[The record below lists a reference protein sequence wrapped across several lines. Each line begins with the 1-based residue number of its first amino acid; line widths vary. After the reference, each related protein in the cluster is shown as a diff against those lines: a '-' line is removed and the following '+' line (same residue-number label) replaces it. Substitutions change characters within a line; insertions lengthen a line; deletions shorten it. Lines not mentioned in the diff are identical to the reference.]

1 LTWSRTSRRP
11 DAANKTSGA
20 ALYTEDIRR
29 EGMLFATTVR
39 SPLAAARIVR
49 VGVDAARAGDG
60 VHAVLTADD
69 LPDRRWG
76 TIIQDQPILARDVV
90 RFAGEPIALIAAETP
105 AAAHAAAAL
114 VELEL
119 EPTEPV
125 VGIAA
130 AFEDGAPEVIPG
142 RPNVGPVARV
152 QRGDVDTAF
161 HEAAHVVRTRI
172 ESGRVYQG
180 YIEPRATLAEPG
192 PDGGII
198 VTTTSQAPF
207 VVRAGLAS
215 LLDLPM
221 SKVVVKVPVLGG
233 GFGGKLHLGLAPLA
247 AVLCRA
253 TGRPVRIVATREED
267 MHACNPRQNSVV
279 ALESAVDADGL
290 ILARRSR
297 VWLDAGAYAFDTPA
311 IASLATLLA
320 TGPYRAPAVDLQT
333 WPVYTNT
340 CPTGSARAPSGP
352 EVVYAYETHIAEIA
366 DAVGLDAVEVRRRNV
381 LRSGDRGPT
390 GELLNDVAI
399 EDCLD
404 AVTDRIEQWRRE
416 SEGTSPRRGYGIACG
431 WWTTTGMPS
440 AATVAMNEDGTVML
454 STGATEIGTGAI
466 VTGVTS
472 IAAKELGVRAEDIRL
487 VSADTGDTPYDSGS
501 KGSRSLYGPGN
512 AVLQASRE
520 AAKLLREEAAEQL
533 EASPDDIVLANGSA
547 SVRGDPS
554 GPSLPI
560 AKVVQGALNRTGP
573 IIGAGRFKAPA
584 VMLEGSKLEG
594 LFFASLNE
602 ATWGAHGVELELDE
616 ETGRIR
622 VLRYVAAHDTG
633 PLLNPTGARGQIEGG
648 VVQGLG
654 QALTE
659 VMDVGAD
666 GVVRNANFVDYRLPT
681 IVDAPRSIETVM
693 IESHPAATGPL
704 GVKGVG
710 EPPVILPPAAV
721 GAAIRDL
728 LGAQPMRLPVDA
740 ISVSEFLDTLAKP
753 VLEEVQA
760 R

>member
-11 DAANKTSGA
+11 DAAIKTSGA
-20 ALYTEDIRR
+20 ARYTEDLRP
-29 EGMLFATTVR
+29 EGLLFAAAVR
-39 SPLAAARIVR
+39 SPLAAARIIR
-49 VGVDAARAGDG
+49 VGVDAARAADG

-76 TIIQDQPILARDVV
+76 TVIQDQPILARDAA
-90 RFAGEPIALIAAETP
+90 RFAGEAIALIAAETP
-105 AAAHAAAAL
+105 AAARAAAAL

-119 EPTEPV
+119 EPIEPV

-130 AFEDGAPEVIPG
+130 ALDGDAPEVIPG

-152 QRGDVDTAF
+152 QRGDVDAVF
-161 HEAAHVVRTRI
+161 REAAHVVRTHV
-172 ESGRVYQG
+172 EAGRVYQG

-192 PDGGII
+192 PDGGLII
-198 VTTTSQAPF
+198 TTTSQAPF
-207 VVRAGLAS
+207 VVRAGLAA
-215 LLDLPM
+215 LLGLPM
-221 SKVVVKVPVLGG
+221 SKVIVKVPVLGG

-247 AVLCRA
+247 AVLCQA
-253 TGRPVRIVATREED
+253 TGRPVRIVASRSED

-279 ALESAVDADGL
+279 KLESAVDADGV
-290 ILARRSR
+290 ILARCSR
-297 VWLDAGAYAFDTPA
+297 VWLDAGAYAFDTPG
-311 IASLATLLA
+311 IASLAALLA
-320 TGPYRAPAVDLQT
+320 TGPYRAPAVDLQA

-352 EVVYAYETHIAEIA
+352 EVVYAYETHMADIA
-366 DAVGLDAVEVRRRNV
+366 DAVGLDPVEVRRRNL
-381 LRSGDRGPT
+381 LRSGDLGPS
-390 GELLNDVAI
+390 GEPLHDVAI
-399 EDCLD
+399 EDCLNV
-404 AVTDRIEQWRRE
+404 VTERVEQWRQE
-416 SEGTSPRRGYGIACG
+416 SEDASPRRGYGIACG

-440 AATVAMNEDGTVML
+440 SATVAMNEDGSVTL
-454 STGATEIGTGAI
+454 STGGTEIGTGAI
-466 VTGVTS
+466 ITGVTA
-472 IAAKELGVRAEDIRL
+472 IAAKELGVPTQDIRL
-487 VSADTGDTPYDSGS
+487 LSADTGDTPYDSGS

-512 AVLQASRE
+512 AVLQASQE
-520 AAKLLREEAAEQL
+520 AARLLREEAAEQL
-533 EASPDDIVLANGSA
+533 EASPDDIVLAEGFA
-547 SVRGDPS
+547 TVRGSPA
-554 GPSLPI
+554 GPTLAI

-573 IIGAGRFKAPA
+573 IVAAGRFRAPE
-584 VMLEGSKLEG
+584 VKPHGSRLEG
-594 LFFASLNE
+594 LYFTSLNE

-633 PLLNPTGARGQIEGG
+633 PVLNPTGARGQIEGG
-648 VVQGLG
+648 IVQGLG

-659 VMDVGAD
+659 VMDVGSD
-666 GVVRNANFVDYRLPT
+666 GVVRNANFVDYRMPT
-681 IVDAPRSIETVM
+681 IADVPQSVETVM

-740 ISVSEFLDTLAKP
+740 IEISEFLSTLADQA
-753 VLEEVQA
+753 LEKVHAQ
-760 R
+760 